1 MLLFRTTP
9 QITSGTMLHILVLI
23 HLTLYESAF
32 ARDTKFTNSHS
43 SPLSSQSSS
52 PRDSF
57 GTDFMDSF
65 RPVLAL
71 PLALLFISPLARNHV
86 LHVCSKIPEK
96 VLLHYTLAH
105 RQISGYYRFKQTLT
119 LENSQ
124 LRADLDIM
132 KADLTAEQNRV
143 VQLQRGMK
151 RRKTFIS
158 ALQNSKE
165 LYRINESQSDEI
177 KRLKEV
183 IANLN
188 TTIDSK
194 IDFHNSKI
202 TDLKLEI
209 DKLATAGQ
217 TTQKHLADSR
227 QERITSRDEIDRLRS
242 ELDTQTAQ
250 HQASLS
256 KLERDH
262 SLEMR
267 PYKGAIETLF
277 RLSESTGDYLVAA
290 AIFADALKSNG
301 VSLARLGIDERRARV
316 LCEFVGRG
324 QFPGDPV
331 QPQTTVLGFSLDP
344 PRAPARAFA
353 HFPALVSIPAAHV
366 PIVPIAS
373 PQSEEGF
380 LSFEDLLEYQRR
392 HREEQHQQQ
401 RLQHQQQQ
409 YSVSVLS
416 NTAPAAVPTPAPF
429 SLWAANIHQQI
440 PTSSAAGNV
449 GVPLAVPAPLAP
461 ARVDPKPASRLAAE
475 LEEHYSSKKKRRQRW

>member
-1 MLLFRTTP
+1 MLY
-9 QITSGTMLHILVLI
+9 ILILI
-23 HLTLYESAF
+23 HLTLCDGTF
-32 ARDTKFTNSHS
+32 ARDTKLTNSHS

-52 PRDSF
+52 PRDSS
-57 GTDFMDSF
+57 GTDFMHSF
-65 RPVLAL
+65 RPVLTL
-71 PLALLFISPLARNHV
+71 PLALVLVSPLARNNV
-86 LHVCSKIPEK
+86 LHVCSKIPQK
-96 VLLHYTLAH
+96 VLHHYALAH
-105 RQISGYYRFKQTLT
+105 RQISDYYRFKQILT

-124 LRADLDIM
+124 LRAGLDIM
-132 KADLTAEQNRV
+132 KADLTVEQNRV
-143 VQLQRGMK
+143 VQLERGMK

-165 LYRINESQSDEI
+165 LYRINESQSGEI
-177 KRLKEV
+177 IRLKEV

-194 IDFHNSKI
+194 IDFHNSKL

-217 TTQKHLADSR
+217 TTQKHLADSHH
-227 QERITSRDEIDRLRS
+227 ERITSRDEIDRLRS

-262 SLEMR
+262 ALEMQ
-267 PYKGAIETLF
+267 PYKGAIETLYK
-277 RLSESTGDYLVAA
+277 LSESTGDHLAAA

-301 VSLARLGIDERRARV
+301 VSLARLAIDERRARV

-331 QPQTTVLGFSLDP
+331 QPQATVLGFSLDP
-344 PRAPARAFA
+344 PRASARVFA
-353 HFPALVSIPAAHV
+353 PVPALVSIPAMHA
-366 PIVPIAS
+366 PIVPANH
-373 PQSEEGF
+373 QSEEGF
-380 LSFEDLLEYQRR
+380 LSFKDLLEHQRR
-392 HREEQHQQQ
+392 YREEQHQQQ

-409 YSVSVLS
+409 YPVSVLS
-416 NTAPAAVPTPAPF
+416 NPAPVAVPTPAAF
-429 SLWAANIHQQI
+429 SLWAATLHQQI

-461 ARVDPKPASRLAAE
+461 AKVVPKPAARSAAE
-475 LEEHYSSKKKRRQRW
+475 LEEHYSSKKNRRHRW